1 MDDNITKEREESEL
15 LNRKINEESSKK
27 DYDTNKN
34 NENQFKEKKESI
46 LKEKVNINDLKKNN
60 LDVNVEEEKP
70 KMNLGENKI
79 TYQNI
84 QNEDNKE
91 NLKNKNKLYS
101 ENQEIKLDENINEF
115 DEKMKNKSEKSK
127 DTVQILEE
135 IKGNKRE
142 KINENEKINPRKN
155 KLGKIQK

>member
-91 NLKNKNKLYS
+91 NLKNKNKLNY
-101 ENQEIKLDENINEF
+101 K
-115 DEKMKNKSEKSK
+115 
-127 DTVQILEE
+127 
-135 IKGNKRE
+135 
-142 KINENEKINPRKN
+142 KI
-155 KLGKIQK
+155 